1 MIFLIPAREEDY
13 QSPTV
18 RFGIAL
24 VGVLLIVST
33 PFAAHSSYRVY
44 QEARQSER
52 WPTSDGEITRS
63 EVEER
68 KEDLTKTVYWPKVQY
83 RYTVAERVYEGTRVN
98 FDESGSQYS
107 GRIES
112 LVKRFPLG
120 AKVPVYYDRPTPRRP
135 CSIRA
140 CRSGSGSASE
150 FPCCSCFLASHSSAL
165 RKACAPKKPSQLPP
179 TRQRPTRRDSAADLT
194 VAAIAQR
201 SGTGARTVHRPDS
214 RPHDRG
220 PSATGPETG
229 SGTTPIRPMRS
240 IPATALQAM
249 AQSRPAE

>member
-120 AKVPVYYDRPTPRRP
+120 AKVPVYYDPADPAQAVLDPGLSFVCAAKSLRPKETKPTP
-135 CSIRA
+135 SN
-140 CRSGSGSASE
+140 E
-150 FPCCSCFLASHSSAL
+150 
-165 RKACAPKKPSQLPP
+165 
-179 TRQRPTRRDSAADLT
+179 TAADSP
-194 VAAIAQR
+194 R
-201 SGTGARTVHRPDS
+201 FRR
-214 RPHDRG
+214 
-220 PSATGPETG
+220 
-229 SGTTPIRPMRS
+229 
-240 IPATALQAM
+240 
-249 AQSRPAE
+249 